1 MGKGQFQSSGSM
13 RKIWIVVILV
23 VLVTVVQLRRGDPM
37 ASPRFLDGW
46 LNGNWPMIAHRR
58 YSVKG
63 RCSP

>member
-1 MGKGQFQSSGSM
+1 M